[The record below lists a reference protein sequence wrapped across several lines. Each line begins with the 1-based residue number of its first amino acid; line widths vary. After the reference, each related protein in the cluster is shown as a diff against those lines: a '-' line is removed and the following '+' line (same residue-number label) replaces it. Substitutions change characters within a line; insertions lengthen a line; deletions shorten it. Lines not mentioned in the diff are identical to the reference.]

1 MKTAT
6 RYSPE
11 QWAEARRLRGEGM
24 TYRAIADRLG
34 FAHPSTIA
42 GRARAEGWA
51 DACAGAAESE
61 ADPRP
66 KASPRPKPGPRSR
79 AVSPDAAEDRR
90 RFARRLYR
98 IVDVRI
104 KKMELSMQKQLQAL
118 EQDPGTG
125 AASAGT
131 REECESFAA
140 LIEQINQVT
149 EMASE
154 PASAADGRRK
164 SADIN
169 PELTALSGDIDA
181 GALAAA
187 SEKDQLR
194 REIADQLEKLL
205 PPA

>member
-1 MKTAT
+1 METIPK
-6 RYSPE
+6 YSPE
-11 QWAEARRLRGEGM
+11 QWAEARRLRAEGM
-24 TYRAIADRLG
+24 TFRAIADRLG
-34 FAHPSTIA
+34 FAHSSTIA

-51 DACAGAAESE
+51 DERDGAAASE

-66 KASPRPKPGPRSR
+66 KASTKPKPSPKTS
-79 AVSPDAAEDRR
+79 AVSGDAAEDRR
-90 RFARRLYR
+90 RFARRLYK

-118 EQDPGTG
+118 EQDSATD

-140 LIEQINQVT
+140 LVDQINLVT

-154 PASAADGRRK
+154 PATAADGRRK